1 MVGHLCVWKCNSNSK
16 GELFWGKDNKTKNK
30 KKNKK
35 RHNNVAQWSPTRIQK
50 KNVSQ
55 IIASMLQQYYFKKP
69 NQIKLNQIKSN
80 YTKYVTAVLTV
91 SEDK

>member
-1 MVGHLCVWKCNSNSK
+1 MVGGRDTCMSEK
-16 GELFWGKDNKTKNK
+16 K

-35 RHNNVAQWSPTRIQK
+35 KTQQIQNNTKEHKSDDEAQWSPTRIQK
-50 KNVSQ
+50 QNVSQ